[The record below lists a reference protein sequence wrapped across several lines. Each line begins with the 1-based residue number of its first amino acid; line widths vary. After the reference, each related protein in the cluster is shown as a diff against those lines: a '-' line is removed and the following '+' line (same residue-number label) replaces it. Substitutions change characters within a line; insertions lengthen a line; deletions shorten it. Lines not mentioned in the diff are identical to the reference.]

1 MILFTP
7 NALSV
12 SILTIEPKRITWTG
26 VSMTGDG
33 RKAAMSLSAALVA
46 ISVALRRDERFCSP
60 FMIRHAGQVCAGRNV
75 GFYARLR
82 RIVHPCKLL
91 VLYLEDTYIT
101 EFYRALFMKKTTVVT
116 IEGRSLRER
125 QVREGTHAHK
135 SSDFV
140 RTIRSHTDAPITV
153 IKHAN
158 KHKQV
163 KALKY

>member
-1 MILFTP
+1 MGCIPFFRGPQHCKKPVDPLL
-7 NALSV
+7 NS
-12 SILTIEPKRITWTG
+12 EKRG
-26 VSMTGDG
+26 
-33 RKAAMSLSAALVA
+33 
-46 ISVALRRDERFCSP
+46 
-60 FMIRHAGQVCAGRNV
+60 
-75 GFYARLR
+75 
-82 RIVHPCKLL
+82 
-91 VLYLEDTYIT
+91 DTYIT